1 MTTVKSKQR
10 SYQKSQMEVFAN
22 HTDNIDKLLPSHTP
36 HICLYLRHFKEGI
49 AMLNLIRAASR
60 FLSTYTSLFVIACA
74 VIAFF
79 IPNLFDWVH
88 GNTSSIILGIIML
101 SMGLTITMDDV
112 RNLMK
117 RPYDIFLGA
126 VAQYTIMPLVA
137 FTLTKLFGLDPYLA
151 IGIILV
157 GCCPGGVSSNV
168 MSFLAKGDVTYSV
181 SMTMA
186 STLLA
191 PLMTPLLV
199 LWLADTS
206 IEVNAV
212 GMFLNILYVTVFP
225 IAIGFTCNYFFGKRT
240 GFKEFQA
247 NMPAVSVIGLA
258 LIVGGVIVTVR
269 PQLFANGF
277 GLIALILAVV
287 FLHNG
292 LGYVL
297 GYNVGR
303 LFKFNTA
310 KKRTISIEVG
320 VQNAGMATVL
330 AGAFFANP
338 ENLAL
343 HSEAALCV
351 VPCAISCAYH
361 SISGT
366 ILAGIF
372 AHMDK
377 KKAE

>member
-1 MTTVKSKQR
+1 
-10 SYQKSQMEVFAN
+10 
-22 HTDNIDKLLPSHTP
+22 
-36 HICLYLRHFKEGI
+36 
-49 AMLNLIRAASR
+49 MLNIVRAVSR
-60 FLSTYTSLFVIACA
+60 FLSKYTSAVVIASA
-74 VIAFF
+74 VVAFF
-79 IPNLFDWVH
+79 LPILFGWVH
-88 GNTSSIILGIIML
+88 GNVSSVILGVIML
-101 SMGLTITMDDV
+101 SMGLTITPQDL

-117 RPYDIFLGA
+117 CPWHILLGA

-137 FTLTKLFGLDPYLA
+137 FSLTKVFGLDPYLA
-151 IGIILV
+151 VGIVLV

-191 PLMTPLLV
+191 PIMTPLLV

-206 IEVNAV
+206 INVNAV
-212 GMFLNILYVTVFP
+212 GMFLNILYVTVAP
-225 IAIGFTCNYFFGKRT
+225 ITIGFLCNYFFGKNSV
-240 GFKEFQA
+240 FKEIQA

-269 PQLFANGF
+269 PQLFANGI
-277 GLIALILAVV
+277 GLILLVLVVV
-287 FLHNG
+287 FFHNG
-292 LGYVL
+292 LGYLL
-297 GYNVGR
+297 GYGVGR

-310 KKRTISIEVG
+310 KKRTIAIEVG

-330 AGAFFANP
+330 AAAFFADPANV
-338 ENLAL
+338 AA
-343 HSEAALCV
+343 HSEAVLCV

-366 ILAGIF
+366 VLAGIF
-372 AHMDK
+372 AHLDEK
-377 KKAE
+377 RAAKA

>member
-1 MTTVKSKQR
+1 
-10 SYQKSQMEVFAN
+10 
-22 HTDNIDKLLPSHTP
+22 
-36 HICLYLRHFKEGI
+36 
-49 AMLNLIRAASR
+49 MLNLIKAVSR

-79 IPNLFDWVH
+79 IPTLFGWVH

-117 RPYDIFLGA
+117 RPADIFLGA

-137 FTLTKLFGLDPYLA
+137 FTLTKIFGLDPYLA

-225 IAIGFTCNYFFGKRT
+225 IVIGFTCNYFFGKRT
-240 GFKEFQA
+240 GFKEFQS

-258 LIVGGVIVTVR
+258 LIVGGVIVAVR
-269 PQLFANGF
+269 PQLLTNGM
-277 GLIALILAVV
+277 GLIALVLAVV
-287 FLHNG
+287 FLHNA

-297 GYNVGR
+297 GYSVGR

-320 VQNAGMATVL
+320 VQNAVMATVL

-343 HSEAALCV
+343 HPEAALCV

-366 ILAGIF
+366 ILAGIY

-377 KKAE
+377 KKVQA

>member
-1 MTTVKSKQR
+1 
-10 SYQKSQMEVFAN
+10 
-22 HTDNIDKLLPSHTP
+22 
-36 HICLYLRHFKEGI
+36 
-49 AMLNLIRAASR
+49 MLNLIRAVSR

-79 IPNLFDWVH
+79 IPTLFGWVH

-112 RNLMK
+112 RHLMN
-117 RPYDIFLGA
+117 RPADIFLGA

-137 FTLTKLFGLDPYLA
+137 FTLTKIFGLDPYLA

-225 IAIGFTCNYFFGKRT
+225 IVIGFTCNYFFGKRT
-240 GFKEFQA
+240 GFKEFQS

-269 PQLFANGF
+269 PQLLTNGM
-277 GLIALILAVV
+277 GLIALVLAVV
-287 FLHNG
+287 FLHNA

-297 GYNVGR
+297 GYSVGR

-343 HSEAALCV
+343 HPEAALCV

-366 ILAGIF
+366 ILAGIY

-377 KKAE
+377 KKIQA

>member
-1 MTTVKSKQR
+1 
-10 SYQKSQMEVFAN
+10 
-22 HTDNIDKLLPSHTP
+22 
-36 HICLYLRHFKEGI
+36 
-49 AMLNLIRAASR
+49 MLNLIKAVSR

-79 IPNLFDWVH
+79 IPTLFGWVH

-117 RPYDIFLGA
+117 RPADIFLGA

-137 FTLTKLFGLDPYLA
+137 FTLTKIFGLDPYLA

-225 IAIGFTCNYFFGKRT
+225 IVIGFTCNYFFGKRT
-240 GFKEFQA
+240 GFKEFQS

-269 PQLFANGF
+269 PQLLTNGM
-277 GLIALILAVV
+277 GLIALVLAVV
-287 FLHNG
+287 FLHNA
-292 LGYVL
+292 LAYVL
-297 GYNVGR
+297 GYSVGR

-343 HSEAALCV
+343 HPEAALCV

-366 ILAGIF
+366 ILAGIY

-377 KKAE
+377 KKVQA

>member
-1 MTTVKSKQR
+1 
-10 SYQKSQMEVFAN
+10 
-22 HTDNIDKLLPSHTP
+22 
-36 HICLYLRHFKEGI
+36 
-49 AMLNLIRAASR
+49 
-60 FLSTYTSLFVIACA
+60 
-74 VIAFF
+74 
-79 IPNLFDWVH
+79 
-88 GNTSSIILGIIML
+88 
-101 SMGLTITMDDV
+101 
-112 RNLMK
+112 
-117 RPYDIFLGA
+117 
-126 VAQYTIMPLVA
+126 
-137 FTLTKLFGLDPYLA
+137 
-151 IGIILV
+151 
-157 GCCPGGVSSNV
+157 
-168 MSFLAKGDVTYSV
+168 
-181 SMTMA
+181 MTMA

-225 IAIGFTCNYFFGKRT
+225 IAIGFTCNYFFGKRA
-240 GFKEFQA
+240 GFKEFQS

-292 LGYVL
+292 LGYVF
-297 GYNVGR
+297 GYSVGR

-343 HSEAALCV
+343 HPEAALCV

-366 ILAGIF
+366 ILAGIY

-377 KKAE
+377 KKDEA

>member
-1 MTTVKSKQR
+1 
-10 SYQKSQMEVFAN
+10 
-22 HTDNIDKLLPSHTP
+22 
-36 HICLYLRHFKEGI
+36 
-49 AMLNLIRAASR
+49 
-60 FLSTYTSLFVIACA
+60 
-74 VIAFF
+74 
-79 IPNLFDWVH
+79 
-88 GNTSSIILGIIML
+88 
-101 SMGLTITMDDV
+101 
-112 RNLMK
+112 
-117 RPYDIFLGA
+117 
-126 VAQYTIMPLVA
+126 
-137 FTLTKLFGLDPYLA
+137 
-151 IGIILV
+151 
-157 GCCPGGVSSNV
+157 

-225 IAIGFTCNYFFGKRT
+225 IVIGFTCNYFFGKRA
-240 GFKEFQA
+240 GFKEFQS

-269 PQLFANGF
+269 PQLLTNGM
-277 GLIALILAVV
+277 GLIALVLAVV
-287 FLHNG
+287 FLHNA

-297 GYNVGR
+297 GYSVGR

-343 HSEAALCV
+343 HPEAALCV

-366 ILAGIF
+366 ILAGIY
-372 AHMDK
+372 AHMNK
-377 KKAE
+377 KKVQA

>member
-1 MTTVKSKQR
+1 
-10 SYQKSQMEVFAN
+10 
-22 HTDNIDKLLPSHTP
+22 
-36 HICLYLRHFKEGI
+36 
-49 AMLNLIRAASR
+49 MLNLIKAVSR

-79 IPNLFDWVH
+79 IPTLFGWVH

-117 RPYDIFLGA
+117 RPADIFLGA

-137 FTLTKLFGLDPYLA
+137 FTLTKIFGLDPYLA

-206 IEVNAV
+206 IEVNAI
-212 GMFLNILYVTVFP
+212 GMFLNILYVTIFP
-225 IAIGFTCNYFFGKRT
+225 ILIGFTCNYFFGKRT
-240 GFKEFQA
+240 GFKEFQS

-269 PQLFANGF
+269 PQLLTNGM
-277 GLIALILAVV
+277 GLIALVLAVV
-287 FLHNG
+287 FFHNA
-292 LGYVL
+292 LGYIL
-297 GYNVGR
+297 GYSVGR

-338 ENLAL
+338 ENIAL
-343 HSEAALCV
+343 HPEAALCV

-366 ILAGIF
+366 ILAGIY

-377 KKAE
+377 KKAQA

>member
-1 MTTVKSKQR
+1 
-10 SYQKSQMEVFAN
+10 
-22 HTDNIDKLLPSHTP
+22 
-36 HICLYLRHFKEGI
+36 
-49 AMLNLIRAASR
+49 MLNLIRAVSR

-79 IPNLFDWVH
+79 IPTLFGWVH

-117 RPYDIFLGA
+117 RPADIFLGA

-137 FTLTKLFGLDPYLA
+137 FTLTKIFGLDPYLA

-225 IAIGFTCNYFFGKRT
+225 IAIGFTCNYFFGKRA
-240 GFKEFQA
+240 GFKEFQS

-297 GYNVGR
+297 GYSVGR

-343 HSEAALCV
+343 HPEAALCV

-366 ILAGIF
+366 ILAGIY

-377 KKAE
+377 KKAEQG

>member
-1 MTTVKSKQR
+1 
-10 SYQKSQMEVFAN
+10 
-22 HTDNIDKLLPSHTP
+22 
-36 HICLYLRHFKEGI
+36 
-49 AMLNLIRAASR
+49 MLNLVKAVSR

-74 VIAFF
+74 IIAFF
-79 IPNLFDWVH
+79 APVLFGWVH

-117 RPYDIFLGA
+117 RPADIFLGA

-137 FTLTKLFGLDPYLA
+137 FTLTKVFGLDPYLA
-151 IGIILV
+151 IGIVLV

-181 SMTMA
+181 SMTMV

-191 PLMTPLLV
+191 PLMTPVLV

-225 IAIGFTCNYFFGKRT
+225 IAIGFTCNYFFGKRD

-277 GLIALILAVV
+277 GLIALVLTVV
-287 FLHNG
+287 FCHNG
-292 LGYVL
+292 LGYVF
-297 GYNVGR
+297 GYSVGH

-310 KKRTISIEVG
+310 KKRTIAIEVG

-343 HSEAALCV
+343 HPEAALCV

-372 AHMDK
+372 AHLDK
-377 KKAE
+377 KKE

>member
-1 MTTVKSKQR
+1 
-10 SYQKSQMEVFAN
+10 
-22 HTDNIDKLLPSHTP
+22 
-36 HICLYLRHFKEGI
+36 
-49 AMLNLIRAASR
+49 MLNIIRAVSR

-79 IPNLFDWVH
+79 IPTLFGWVH

-117 RPYDIFLGA
+117 RPGDIFLGA

-137 FTLTKLFGLDPYLA
+137 FTLTKVFGLDPYLA

-225 IAIGFTCNYFFGKRT
+225 IAIGFTCNYLWSKRA
-240 GFKEFQA
+240 GFKEFQS

-269 PQLFANGF
+269 PHLLANGF
-277 GLIALILAVV
+277 GLLALMLAVV
-287 FLHNG
+287 FCHNG

-297 GYNVGR
+297 GYSVGR
-303 LFKFNTA
+303 LFKFSTA

-330 AGAFFANP
+330 AAAFFANP
-338 ENLAL
+338 ENVAL
-343 HSEAALCV
+343 HPEAALSV

-377 KKAE
+377 KKE

>member
-1 MTTVKSKQR
+1 
-10 SYQKSQMEVFAN
+10 
-22 HTDNIDKLLPSHTP
+22 
-36 HICLYLRHFKEGI
+36 
-49 AMLNLIRAASR
+49 MLNLIKAVSR

-79 IPNLFDWVH
+79 IPTLFGWVH

-117 RPYDIFLGA
+117 RPADIFLGA

-137 FTLTKLFGLDPYLA
+137 FTLTKIFGLDPYLA

-212 GMFLNILYVTVFP
+212 GMFLNILYVTIFP
-225 IAIGFTCNYFFGKRT
+225 ILIGFTCNYFFGKRT
-240 GFKEFQA
+240 GFKEFQS

-269 PQLFANGF
+269 PQLLTNGM
-277 GLIALILAVV
+277 GLIALVLAVV
-287 FLHNG
+287 FFHNA
-292 LGYVL
+292 LGYIL
-297 GYNVGR
+297 GYSVGR

-338 ENLAL
+338 ENIAL
-343 HSEAALCV
+343 HPEAALCV

-366 ILAGIF
+366 ILAGIY

-377 KKAE
+377 KKAQA

>member
-1 MTTVKSKQR
+1 
-10 SYQKSQMEVFAN
+10 
-22 HTDNIDKLLPSHTP
+22 
-36 HICLYLRHFKEGI
+36 
-49 AMLNLIRAASR
+49 MLNLIRAVSR

-79 IPNLFDWVH
+79 IPTLFGWVH

-117 RPYDIFLGA
+117 RPGDIFLGA

-137 FTLTKLFGLDPYLA
+137 FTLTKVFGLDPYLA

-212 GMFLNILYVTVFP
+212 GMFLNILYVTIFP
-225 IAIGFTCNYFFGKRT
+225 IAIGFTCNY
-240 GFKEFQA
+240 
-247 NMPAVSVIGLA
+247 V
-258 LIVGGVIVTVR
+258 
-269 PQLFANGF
+269 
-277 GLIALILAVV
+277 
-287 FLHNG
+287 
-292 LGYVL
+292 
-297 GYNVGR
+297 
-303 LFKFNTA
+303 
-310 KKRTISIEVG
+310 
-320 VQNAGMATVL
+320 
-330 AGAFFANP
+330 
-338 ENLAL
+338 
-343 HSEAALCV
+343 
-351 VPCAISCAYH
+351 
-361 SISGT
+361 
-366 ILAGIF
+366 
-372 AHMDK
+372 
-377 KKAE
+377 